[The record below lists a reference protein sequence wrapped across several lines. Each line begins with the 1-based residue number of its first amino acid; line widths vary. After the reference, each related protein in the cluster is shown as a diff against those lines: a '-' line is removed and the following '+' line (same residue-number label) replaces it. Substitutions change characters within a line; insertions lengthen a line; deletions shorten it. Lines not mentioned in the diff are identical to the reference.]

1 MVLFNRSCVT
11 KARVMFAVAVAFVSS
26 ASALAQSASPFKWK
40 SVNTQG
46 MGYVTGLVIH
56 EKFPHQRYIRTD
68 VGGVYRYDATG
79 AGAWVNT
86 CDTFSRTQ
94 DEVCDVESVALDT
107 ANPDRVW
114 KAAPLGREFV
124 ANTDEVRFKGE
135 VLMSDNKGI
144 TWKPTGLAA
153 NNVYMGGNDDF
164 RGMTGER
171 LLVDPFNAN
180 RAYFASRK
188 QGLWRYDNSAW
199 AKVSGLPDAAQP
211 GISFIVADRSAGQA
225 NGGARVLYAGVYG
238 QGVWK
243 SDTAGA
249 TWAQVTGS
257 PNAYPLRAA
266 VSATGALFVTYG
278 GDEGGEFA
286 GKKVEGGAW
295 RLQAGAWTK
304 MALDAE
310 NPTYAGIAI
319 DPQKPNHVL
328 IARGG
333 ARKVFRSTNGGDTWA
348 EMAKSPLQSEPAYYP
363 KPKASNYNLS
373 VGEWGNAALAFDPGV
388 IDTVWQ
394 TNGFGVVYTANVN
407 AATPTWSWSM
417 RGLEELVI
425 RGVKSPPARADNP
438 TESAELLSVAAD
450 MIGFRHASVDA
461 VPSSTL
467 GPIDFV
473 AGGTSLDYAGQKSQ
487 YAAFVGWDQDKGGW
501 WAVRSGFSSDN
512 GKSFTPFANT
522 SPGSGGVIAMSATN
536 PDNIVWAPTR
546 WAKPQVTFDRGQTW
560 QPMKRKDGTDL
571 PASFR
576 LSNEWWNGSV
586 LVADRID
593 GNRFYY
599 LESGRF
605 YTSADGGRT
614 WEGSPKEIWQMG
626 MPPWWTLAANVVVNP
641 ARSGQLFATFAANR
655 NQRDAFKMFRS
666 DDFGMSFQPVDTAQV
681 VNFAA
686 FGKGDSDD
694 KPYLYIHG
702 RVGAVTTTDGIYR
715 SKDVGATWE
724 LVSDPTQNQFAR
736 INSMDASKTKKNVV
750 YIGTGGRGMFV
761 GAGDDAPPPPPPYY
775 GKAVNAGGAATGDFK
790 VDEGFDAGNTFV
802 STRAIKTEGVAQ
814 AAPQGVYQSERY
826 GAKFTYTSPVLAEGR
841 RYKVR
846 VHFAEIYWGIDGLG
860 GTNTG
865 AGTRVFNVSV
875 SNLRQAPTVVLS
887 GVDIFKEAGG
897 ANRALVREFEAYSD
911 GTGSMKITFESLANS
926 PDRNAKVSGI
936 EFIELGF

>member
-1 MVLFNRSCVT
+1 MILFNRSR
-11 KARVMFAVAVAFVSS
+11 ARKVRAVCAVAIALFSS
-26 ASALAQSASPFKWK
+26 ASALAQSASPFKWS

-86 CDTFSRTQ
+86 CDTFSRLQ
-94 DEVCDVESVALDT
+94 NDVCDVESVAVDSV
-107 ANPDRVW
+107 NPDRVW

-124 ANTDEVRFKGE
+124 GNTDEVISKGE
-135 VLMSDNKGI
+135 VLVSDNRGVS
-144 TWKPTGLAA
+144 WKPTGLAA
-153 NNVYMGGNDDF
+153 NNIYMGGNDDF

-171 LLVDPFNAN
+171 LLIDPFNAN

-211 GISFIVADRSAGQA
+211 GINFIVVDRSAGQA

-238 QGVWK
+238 QGVWR
-243 SDTAGA
+243 SDTAGT
-249 TWAQVTGS
+249 TWSQVAGS

-266 VSATGALFVTYG
+266 VSPTGTLFVTYG
-278 GDEGGEFA
+278 GDEGGA
-286 GKKVEGGAW
+286 LNGTKIEGGVW
-295 RLQAGAWTK
+295 RLKAGAWTR
-304 MALDAE
+304 MAPDAE
-310 NPTYAGIAI
+310 KATYSGVAI
-319 DPQKPNHVL
+319 DPANANHVL
-328 IARGG
+328 VARGG
-333 ARKVFRSTNGGDTWA
+333 ARKIFRSANGGDTWA
-348 EMAKSPLQSEPAYYP
+348 EMAKSPLQNEPAYYP
-363 KPKASNYNLS
+363 KPKPSNYNLP
-373 VGEWGNAALAFDPGV
+373 VGEWGNAALVFDPGV

-394 TNGFGVVYTANVN
+394 TNGFGVITTANVN
-407 AATPTWSWSM
+407 AASPTWSWSM

-425 RGVKSPPARADNP
+425 RGVKAPPARADNP
-438 TESAELLSVAAD
+438 AESAELLSVVAD
-450 MIGFRHASVDA
+450 MIGFRHVNVGT

-467 GPIDFV
+467 APIDFV
-473 AGGTSLDYAGQKSQ
+473 AGATGLDYAGQKSQ

-522 SPGSGGVIAMSATN
+522 SPGSGGIIAMSATN
-536 PDNIVWAPTR
+536 PDNMVWAPTR
-546 WAKPQVTFDRGQTW
+546 WAKPAVTFDRGQTW
-560 QPMKRKDGTDL
+560 QVIKRKDGSDV

-576 LSNEWWNGSV
+576 LSNEWWNGQV

-614 WEGSPKEIWQMG
+614 WEGSPKEVWQMG

-655 NQRDAFKMFRS
+655 NQREAFKMFRS
-666 DDFGMSFQPVDTAQV
+666 DDFGMSFSPVESAAV

-686 FGKGDSDD
+686 FGKGDADNA
-694 KPYLYIHG
+694 PYLYIHG
-702 RVGAVTTTDGIYR
+702 RVNAATADGIYR
-715 SKDVGATWE
+715 SKDLGVSWE
-724 LVSDPTQNQFAR
+724 LVSTPSENQFGK
-736 INSMDASKTKKNVV
+736 INSMDASKVKKNVV

-761 GAGDDAPPPPPPYY
+761 GVGDDQPPPPPPYY
-775 GKAVNAGGAATGDFK
+775 GRAVNTGGAAAGNFK
-790 VDEGFDAGNTFV
+790 TDEGADAGNTFAT
-802 STRAIKTEGVAQ
+802 TRAIKTEGVTD
-814 AAPQGVYQSERY
+814 AAPQAVYQSERY
-826 GAKFTYTSPVLAEGR
+826 GGKFTYTSPVLAEGR

-846 VHFAEIYWGIDGLG
+846 VHFAEIYWGVAGLG
-860 GTNTG
+860 GANTG
-865 AGTRVFNVSV
+865 AGQRVFNVSV
-875 SNLRQAPTVVLS
+875 SNMRQPQTVVLS

-911 GTGSMKITFESLANS
+911 GTGSMKITFESLATS